1 MGHVLG
7 LGYTSLSFLFS
18 SLHSHLSGS
27 HVNERPPSPQ
37 SHREQTMIPHL
48 LPRPSPSRFHRIGSI
63 RLVRSVQDPA
73 QGQELLL
80 RHVPL
85 LQRRHEDVHPPRRS
99 SAARL
104 LSFDQAL
111 LRHGIK
117 LFRRR
122 ILHHRAPDPG
132 EKARMEKWWDGSGPC
147 SSATHGRLVKTEKD
161 TRLDLSQKAKKG
173 MIYSAA

>member
-1 MGHVLG
+1 MLKEEVEVSDLMGHVLG

-85 LQRRHEDVHPPRRS
+85 LQRRDEDVHPRRRPF
-99 SAARL
+99 AARL
-104 LSFDQAL
+104 LSFNPGNNKVSIFGL
-111 LRHGIK
+111 WVLE
-117 LFRRR
+117 
-122 ILHHRAPDPG
+122 ILSDECVIGNR
-132 EKARMEKWWDGSGPC
+132 
-147 SSATHGRLVKTEKD
+147 
-161 TRLDLSQKAKKG
+161 
-173 MIYSAA
+173 